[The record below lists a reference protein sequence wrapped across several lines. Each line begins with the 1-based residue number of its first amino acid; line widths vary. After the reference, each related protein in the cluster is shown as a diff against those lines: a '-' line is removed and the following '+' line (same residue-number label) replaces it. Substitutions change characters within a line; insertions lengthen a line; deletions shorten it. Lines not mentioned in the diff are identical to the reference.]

1 MALKFQ
7 HPSSK
12 EACPQTPRK
21 WETNSSMLIQP
32 VTLFKPVGYTVLQFL
47 LKSLCSFLTIKEQ
60 LKAEMFI
67 TVKDA
72 TYTVVKRKP
81 EKSQACRDSK
91 PWPVQNWRSAL
102 TIIKLTSQLGKLCI
116 KLWLSSPHL
125 FLHPPVSLI
134 IRNSFKYTHY
144 FIKK

>member
-32 VTLFKPVGYTVLQFL
+32 VTLFKPVGYTVLHFL
-47 LKSLCSFLTIKEQ
+47 LKSLTIKEQ

-67 TVKDA
+67 TVKYA
-72 TYTVVKRKP
+72 TYAVVKRKP
-81 EKSQACRDSK
+81 EKSQACRDSN
-91 PWPVQNWRSAL
+91 PDLYNTGAVL
-102 TIIKLTSQLGKLCI
+102 
-116 KLWLSSPHL
+116 
-125 FLHPPVSLI
+125 
-134 IRNSFKYTHY
+134 
-144 FIKK
+144 

>member
-81 EKSQACRDSK
+81 EKSQACRDSNPDLYK
-91 PWPVQNWRSAL
+91 TGTVL
-102 TIIKLTSQLGKLCI
+102 
-116 KLWLSSPHL
+116 
-125 FLHPPVSLI
+125 
-134 IRNSFKYTHY
+134 
-144 FIKK
+144 